1 MLVQGQIHISVM
13 YKPVSQDPSWG
24 AGVLGSGKG
33 MEDEVQDGEVPHV
46 YFPMR
51 NGCRVTMY
59 NDAHQVSAHATRSHC
74 SQACCPVCTHS
85 ACTASTVSSSG
96 PSC

>member
-1 MLVQGQIHISVM
+1 M

-24 AGVLGSGKG
+24 AGVLGSGRG

-59 NDAHQVSAHATRSHC
+59 NDAHQVSARTSHLLTTCVVYSRSKLL
-74 SQACCPVCTHS
+74 
-85 ACTASTVSSSG
+85 ACTALTLHSGVS
-96 PSC
+96 

>member
-1 MLVQGQIHISVM
+1 M

-33 MEDEVQDGEVPHV
+33 MEDQVQDGEVPHV

-59 NDAHQVSAHATRSHC
+59 NDAHQVSAKSH
-74 SQACCPVCTHS
+74 PKYVIF
-85 ACTASTVSSSG
+85 ACTYTNKNNS
-96 PSC
+96 

>member
-1 MLVQGQIHISVM
+1 M

-24 AGVLGSGKG
+24 AGVLGSGRG
-33 MEDEVQDGEVPHV
+33 MEDQVQDGEVPHV

-59 NDAHQVSAHATRSHC
+59 NDAHQVSAEATDLLKLQSNCLFGWYRNLNS
-74 SQACCPVCTHS
+74 
-85 ACTASTVSSSG
+85 
-96 PSC
+96 

>member
-1 MLVQGQIHISVM
+1 M
-13 YKPVSQDPSWG
+13 YKPIREDPSWDTG
-24 AGVLGSGKG
+24 LLGSGRG

-59 NDAHQVSAHATRSHC
+59 NDAHQVSARAL
-74 SQACCPVCTHS
+74 THD
-85 ACTASTVSSSG
+85 AAS
-96 PSC
+96 PLA